1 MTDLREDIS
10 TKDRILDEAEGLF
23 AQKGYRGVTVREITH
38 EAGCNL
44 ASVNYYFGS
53 KRDLYMEVF
62 RSRWI
67 PRAIRIRRAFGRYMA
82 QEDKP
87 TTPAS
92 AVRSM
97 AKAFLEG
104 PMTEEER
111 VRHHQ
116 LMARELAKP
125 SEAFELIAK
134 EVMVPFLREFGR
146 YLRPADSGEGADE
159 NLMLNIWCIMAM
171 VIHFT
176 FAKEAIIRI
185 TGRQYDPEFRAR
197 LVEHIIHFALNG
209 IDLGKT
215 GANP

>member
-1 MTDLREDIS
+1 MTDVNKDMS
-10 TKDRILDEAEGLF
+10 TKDRILYEAEGLF
-23 AQKGYRGVTVREITH
+23 AQKGYSGVTVREITQ

-53 KRDLYMEVF
+53 KRDLYVEVF

-67 PRAIRIRRAFGRYMA
+67 PRAFRIRRAFDQYIM
-82 QEDKP
+82 QEDSP
-87 TTPAS
+87 TTTAS

-97 AKAFLEG
+97 ARAFLEG

-125 SEAFELIAK
+125 SEAFELIAA
-134 EVMVPFLREFGR
+134 EVMAPFLGEFAQL
-146 YLRPADSGEGADE
+146 LRPDGSAKEHDE
-159 NLMLNIWCIMAM
+159 NLMLNVWSIMAV

-176 FAKEAIIRI
+176 FAKEAIIRM

-197 LVEHIIHFALNG
+197 LVEHIIHFVLNG
-209 IDLGKT
+209 VDLGNT
-215 GANP
+215 GAG

>member
-1 MTDLREDIS
+1 MTNLRKEIS

-23 AQKGYRGVTVREITH
+23 AQKGYRGVTVREITQK
-38 EAGCNL
+38 AGCNL

-53 KRDLYMEVF
+53 KHDLYQEVF

-67 PRAIRIRRAFGRYMA
+67 PRAIRIRRTFERYME
-82 QEDKP
+82 QEEAP
-87 TTPAS
+87 TPAA
-92 AVRSM
+92 AVR
-97 AKAFLEG
+97 ALARAFLEG

-146 YLRPADSGEGADE
+146 YLSPADSGDGADE

>member
-1 MTDLREDIS
+1 MTDLTEDIS
-10 TKDRILDEAEGLF
+10 TKDRILDEAEVLF
-23 AQKGYRGVTVREITH
+23 AQKGYRGVTVREITQ

-53 KRDLYMEVF
+53 KRDLYLEVF

-67 PRAIRIRRAFGRYMA
+67 PRAIRIRRAFEQYID
-82 QEDKP
+82 QEEAP
-87 TTPAS
+87 TTAT
-92 AVRSM
+92 AVRSL
-97 AKAFLEG
+97 ARAFLEG

-146 YLRPADSGEGADE
+146 HLSPADSGDGADE

-209 IDLGKT
+209 IDLEKT
-215 GANP
+215 GAN